1 MTEWLHRFNKIP
13 FNSIED
19 FFYIYFDSKITFIC
33 FRFVN
38 EMQEFLSSNNVISSS
53 YGWKK
58 QQLHGTNKMRV
69 VRTNSIGNYF
79 IVDIEKTN
87 RSKNYTNMISI
98 RGFGYKSDESLVKMG
113 RKHYEKH
120 GAKASRG
127 DFFCVIP
134 KFVEKLWV

>member
-1 MTEWLHRFNKIP
+1 
-13 FNSIED
+13 
-19 FFYIYFDSKITFIC
+19 
-33 FRFVN
+33 
-38 EMQEFLSSNNVISSS
+38 
-53 YGWKK
+53 
-58 QQLHGTNKMRV
+58 MRE

-127 DFFCVIP
+127 DFFV
-134 KFVEKLWV
+134 